1 MWRLLFILNSNNL
14 LNITIPLL
22 FRNSHNNLLLQ
33 NRRRTNLNQS
43 PSKTNSTPRF
53 HTHRTSKSIKHN
65 RLVMLRP
72 IVWNFIWKKIGNR
85 MNTSLWYDKWN
96 KFDPLAN
103 RISPRDIHRVGLN
116 LQSKVSDVI
125 FQGTWIWP
133 PNLLVKYP
141 FLIDYNIL
149 IRDDVLDCLEW
160 RNHHGIPKKFT
171 VSQVWM
177 DIRYRD
183 SKVSWYNM
191 VWFPYCIPRHAFN
204 LWLIVRKKLTTQDLI
219 PVWDRLASL
228 GTVCSLCES
237 IPDSHEHLF
246 FECSFA
252 HGVWDRLKLFAG
264 LDSSNPNIYDIIQS
278 ILPIAKRRTMKSV
291 VAKIVVAAT
300 VIKLIHN
307 LFKDYYSNPYYLL
320 LAKKTR
326 NHEKSVIVLLRFLLA
341 ATCSY
346 L

>member
-1 MWRLLFILNSNNL
+1 
-14 LNITIPLL
+14 
-22 FRNSHNNLLLQ
+22 
-33 NRRRTNLNQS
+33 
-43 PSKTNSTPRF
+43 
-53 HTHRTSKSIKHN
+53 
-65 RLVMLRP
+65 
-72 IVWNFIWKKIGNR
+72 
-85 MNTSLWYDKWN
+85 
-96 KFDPLAN
+96 LAN
-103 RISPRDIHRVGLN
+103 RISPRDIHRAGLN

-141 FLIDYNIL
+141 FLIDYNIP

-300 VIKLIHN
+300 AYFIWQERN
-307 LFKDYYSNPYYLL
+307 WRLFKKGKRTNDQIVDCIKTSVRLKLL
-320 LAKKTR
+320 SCKLKKSKNGER
-326 NHEKSVIVLLRFLLA
+326 MARLWELPEAVFI
-341 ATCSY
+341 
-346 L
+346 